1 MPATSASKAVAQH
14 PLLKWLLRA
23 LWVMCGALAV
33 LIYATRADAEDIDI
47 FARVPG
53 QNDLPNV
60 LILWDSSA
68 NWGANI
74 PVPNC
79 SYSDGSGGP
88 KASSPN
94 KEQGTKFAIEKCAI
108 YNVIYGLPVNPD
120 GTPLF
125 NIGLMLF
132 NESNAP
138 QGGYPRIQF
147 VPLTAANKTVLL
159 NVIRNITIGDDKA
172 NNGPYAMALQE
183 AYLMFS
189 KQKQLNGTLGS
200 KWDHTAVANGYYVG
214 PLGSGCGQNHIII
227 VSNGSPNENNT
238 IAGQILQQDGGD
250 VTPITYLSSYVTNSD
265 QSDWADEFARFLRK
279 VDVSGKDGVQ
289 SITTHAIA
297 VVGSSSDGLYPNF
310 IKEITRQ
317 GGGQYYSAVDI
328 DSLVKAL
335 LNIFN
340 AIQTANSVFASA
352 SLPISVNAQ
361 GTYKNQ
367 VFVGMFRPDELARPR
382 WVGNLKQY
390 QILYD
395 PNNDTLALGDALN
408 NPALNAATGFFR
420 PSAVSYWTTDS
431 QFFVNDPKG
440 TPPSAND
447 RPDGEVAE
455 KGGIAEELRTTYAT
469 SQATRTMLTCI
480 GCAPGTTLTQSATER
495 FVDTNAAIT
504 TAMLNAST
512 DTERSAIIAWVRGL
526 DNEGD
531 EKGPG
536 GGVTVRPSVHGDVLH
551 SRPAVVDYGGST
563 GVVLFYGANDGLIRA
578 VDGNRTIGNPGQELW
593 SFVPSEFFGRLKRLR
608 DDLPEIRFPLTPVG
622 ANATPRDYFAD
633 GTITVY
639 QKFDDNKNTT
649 RVIIYVTMRRGGRF
663 LYAFD
668 VTDPHAP
675 QLLWRK
681 SNASMGVLGQTW
693 SDPRLTRVAGYSNPV
708 LVMGAGYDA
717 NAEDPVPPGA
727 TTMGNAVVVL
737 DALDGT
743 LLKSLGTDR
752 SVPAGV
758 ALVDTDYDG
767 YTDRGYAVDMG
778 GNVYRIDFETS
789 AGAGGS
795 ANWTIRKFAT
805 LSDGT
810 RKFFYAPDTVLAK
823 LFTGILVGSGNRETP
838 LASVSSDR
846 FYTLLDYKTT
856 KGPPSDPPL
865 TNASLVPNG
874 SSFNYTGNPAG
885 CYLDLDPRGEK
896 VVTGAVSTGGYT
908 YFSTNRPTDPS
919 PTSCAANLGL
929 AKTYRVPLFCGQPE
943 SIELAGGGLPP
954 TPVTGMV
961 EVQVPSTPPGQDPQ
975 SKQVPFIIG
984 GFNAELSGL
993 SVSRVP
999 INVDPTRKRTYW
1011 HTDRNH

>member
-1 MPATSASKAVAQH
+1 MRTTSANSRAAAS
-14 PLLKWLLRA
+14 LLPWMLRA
-23 LWVMCGALAV
+23 LVVASGALAV
-33 LIYATRADAEDIDI
+33 LLYVTRADAEDIDL

-53 QNDLPNV
+53 SNDLPNV
-60 LILWDSSA
+60 LIVWDSSA
-68 NWGANI
+68 NWGATIN
-74 PVPNC
+74 VPNC

-88 KASSPN
+88 KATSPN

-108 YNVIYGLPVNPD
+108 YNVIYGLPVNQD

-125 NIGLMLF
+125 NVGLMLF
-132 NESNAP
+132 NESGAP
-138 QGGYPRIQF
+138 QGGYPRVQF
-147 VPLTAANKTVLL
+147 LPLTTANKTLL
-159 NVIRNITIGDDKA
+159 LGVIRNITIGDDKS
-172 NNGPYAMALQE
+172 NNGPYAQALQE

-189 KQKQLNGTLGS
+189 KQAPLNGTLGT
-200 KWDHTAVANGYYVG
+200 KWDHAAVAGGKYIG
-214 PLGSGCGQNHIII
+214 PPGSGCGSNNIIV

-238 IAGQILQQDGGD
+238 TAGQILQQDGGD
-250 VTPITYLSSYVTNSD
+250 VTTIPYPSSYVTNSD

-279 VDVSGKDGVQ
+279 ADVSGKDGVQ

-297 VVGSSSDGLYPNF
+297 VVGASSDGLYPNF
-310 IKEITRQ
+310 IHEITRQ
-317 GGGQYYSAVDI
+317 GGGQYYSAVDL

-340 AIQTANSVFASA
+340 SIQTANAVFASA
-352 SLPISVNAQ
+352 SLPISVSSQ

-367 VFVGMFRPDELARPR
+367 VFIGMFRPDELARPR

-390 QILYD
+390 QITYD
-395 PNNDTLALGDALN
+395 PNTDTLALGDALG
-408 NPALNAATGFFR
+408 NPALNAVTGFIR
-420 PSAVSYWTTDS
+420 PTAVSYWTTDS
-431 QFFVNDPKG
+431 TFFVNDPKG
-440 TPPSAND
+440 TPPSASD

-455 KGGIAEELRTTYAT
+455 KGGVAEGLRSTYAT

-480 GCAPGTTLTQSATER
+480 GCAPGTNLVQSASER
-495 FVDTNAAIT
+495 FVDTNTAIT
-504 TAMLNAST
+504 TAMLGAST
-512 DTERSAIIAWVRGL
+512 DAERSAIIAWIRGL
-526 DNEGD
+526 DNAGD

-563 GVVLFYGANDGLIRA
+563 GTVVFYGSNDGLIRA
-578 VDGNRTIGNPGQELW
+578 IDGNRTTGNPGQELW
-593 SFVPSEFFGRLKRLR
+593 SFAPAEFFSRLKRLR
-608 DDLPEIRFPLTPVG
+608 DDLPEVRYPLTPPG

-633 GTITVY
+633 GSITVY
-639 QKFDDNKNTT
+639 QKFDSNKNTQ
-649 RVIIYVTMRRGGRF
+649 RVVIYVTMRRGGRF

-681 SNASMGVLGQTW
+681 SNASVAVLGQTW
-693 SDPRLTRVAGYSNPV
+693 SDPRITRVKGYSNPV

-717 NAEDPVPPGA
+717 SSEDLTPPGA

-737 DALDGT
+737 DAFDGT
-743 LLKSLGTDR
+743 LLRTLASDR

-778 GNVYRIDFETS
+778 GNVYRIDFESS
-789 AGAGGS
+789 AGAGGP
-795 ANWTIRKFAT
+795 ANWTIGKFAS

-810 RKFFYAPDTVLAK
+810 RKFFYAPDVVLAK
-823 LFTGILVGSGNRETP
+823 LFTGVLVGSGNRETP

-856 KGPPSDPPL
+856 KGPSNDAPL
-865 TNASLVPNG
+865 TNGSLVPNG
-874 SSFNYTGNPAG
+874 GAFSYTGSPAG
-885 CYLDLDPRGEK
+885 CYLSLDTRGEK

-919 PTSCAANLGL
+919 PNSCAANLGL

-961 EVQVPSTPPGQDPQ
+961 EVQVPATPPGDEPQ
-975 SKQVPFIIG
+975 TKQVPFIIG

-1011 HTDRNH
+1011 FTDRNH